1 MKLCFD
7 LKEMHEKVI
16 EILGEGVSRYTE
28 ISIFNNKIDIIVD
41 AGVTVEKLKELDE
54 YFEEKG
60 YIKAR
65 DSLLYITYHFPRSA

>member
-7 LKEMHEKVI
+7 LKEMHKKVI

-28 ISIFNNKIDIIVD
+28 ISIFNNKIEIIADVGTT
-41 AGVTVEKLKELDE
+41 AEKLKELDE
-54 YFEEKG
+54 YFEEEG

-65 DSLLYITYHFPRSA
+65 DNLLYITYHLPRSA